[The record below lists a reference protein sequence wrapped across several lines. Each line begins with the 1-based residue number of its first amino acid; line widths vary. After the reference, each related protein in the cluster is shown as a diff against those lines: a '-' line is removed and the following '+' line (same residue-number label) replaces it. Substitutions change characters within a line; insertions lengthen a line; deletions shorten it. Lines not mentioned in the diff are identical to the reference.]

1 LHCSPLWGG
10 VLRAYD
16 FSYTYQ
22 ENTLYYS
29 ITSLSTVEV
38 TSGHYVS
45 GNVIIPS
52 QVTYNGT
59 NYSVTSIGNEAFSW
73 CSSLTNITIPNSV
86 TSIDVDAFRKC
97 SSLTSITIPN
107 SVTSIGCGA
116 FSDCSS
122 LTSITI
128 PDSITS
134 INDTTFWNC
143 SSLTSITIPNSVT
156 SIEDQAFIGCSSL
169 TSIEIP
175 NSVTSIGCGAFFGC
189 SSLTSIEI
197 PNSVTKLGGNNY
209 GYFSTGGVFYNC
221 YSLTSVTLSNSIDFI
236 YNYTFYGC
244 SSLTSIIIPNSVT
257 SIGDYAFRGCSSL
270 TSIEI
275 PNSVTSIGYN
285 AFYGCS
291 SLDTIIINS
300 NSTCSSF
307 WSSYLTRPRVLIIGE
322 PITFIE
328 EEAFYYDNSIDTMIF
343 RSEIPPTINGN
354 NALTGNVL
362 LVPCSA
368 IDTYKNSTYYHNHFG
383 NNVYSYD
390 TLWHKIN
397 TAIYKNGSYDF
408 NGTILTNAGT
418 YFYTLRNAKGCDS
431 TVVLTLNTIATINS
445 DASQTY
451 ATLTAIFATDSEV
464 NTRGL
469 IFNDSI
475 IATGNSD
482 TLITIIDNL
491 TPNTTYTCRPFV
503 ITTNNDTLFGNDQT
517 FTTLDVIP
525 NATDATETN
534 KTFATLNGNINFD
547 SIELSKVNKMGF
559 IFNRNTSKD
568 TLLISPISN
577 SFSYIVNNLDSNTTY
592 SYQTFVTAY
601 DTIYLSETSTFKT
614 LAFEK
619 DNEVFEIYTKEDLD
633 LVAYFV
639 NEVENSNEY
648 TMYAKGKYRLMN
660 DIVLDT
666 NQTNNITA
674 IGSLTRPFSGY
685 FDGNDHIIYN
695 VNIEKLND
703 TCQGLFGYTKDAGIY
718 NLGIANINV
727 VSKRYTGGMVGF
739 AENTYIKNCYVQGGK
754 LYATSYSGGLIGYQS
769 AGDSSVISS
778 CYNTCTVEGNN
789 YLGGLLGY
797 SNNGVVRNSYVAAPI
812 IAHGDLGI
820 GAIIGGAIDVLT
832 YNFYFST
839 AITGQTKAVGT
850 FDGLKSVNGKAGEGL
865 DDEMMQSD
873 EFVDLLNANIPIATW
888 KHDYDVEING
898 GFPILVWQD
907 GIEVTLT
914 TEEAEQVTE
923 NSAILKATLT
933 ADTETL
939 SQVTKRGFVYRENTA
954 NSAETWQKVIV
965 DSDEFEYSLTDLN
978 DNTPYIYQAFVV
990 IQEDTA
996 WGGEKIFTTLK
1007 DVSIKDVISTE
1018 EDNLIVNI
1026 YPNPADKE
1034 VYLTLNN
1041 TDLGNAKAVI
1051 YDLQGKVVKV
1061 FEIKENENN
1070 VKLDVSALQKGTY
1083 TIMISNE
1090 KTRVTK
1096 KLIKR

>member
-1 LHCSPLWGG
+1 MNQTEKQNKELKKQLSPKKYSNVRIKSLFAF
-10 VLRAYD
+10 VLIALFSLCGETAKAD
-16 FSYTYQ
+16 AFSYTYQ
-22 ENTLYYS
+22 GKTLRYQTTSSNTVAVIDYGTGTPYS
-29 ITSLSTVEV
+29 GTVV
-38 TSGHYVS
+38 
-45 GNVIIPS
+45 IPS
-52 QVTYNGT
+52 QVTYNGIT
-59 NYSVTSIGNEAFSW
+59 YSVTSIGTTYYGAFEG
-73 CSSLTNITIPNSV
+73 CSSLTSITIPNSVTDIGWYAFYGCSSLTSITIPNSVTDIGYGVFWGCSSLTSITIPNSVTDIGVYAFYGCSSLTSVTIPNSV
-86 TSIDVDAFRKC
+86 TSISGAFCGCSSLTSVTIPNSVTSISGAFCDCSSLTSITIPTSVTSIGNSAFSGC

-107 SVTSIGCGA
+107 SVTSIGNSA
-116 FSDCSS
+116 FSG
-122 LTSITI
+122 
-128 PDSITS
+128 
-134 INDTTFWNC
+134 C
-143 SSLTSITIPNSVT
+143 SSLTSITIPNSV
-156 SIEDQAFIGCSSL
+156 D
-169 TSIEIP
+169 
-175 NSVTSIGCGAFFGC
+175 SIGYYA
-189 SSLTSIEI
+189 L
-197 PNSVTKLGGNNY
+197 
-209 GYFSTGGVFYNC
+209 
-221 YSLTSVTLSNSIDFI
+221 
-236 YNYTFYGC
+236 YGC
-244 SSLTSIIIPNSVT
+244 SSL
-257 SIGDYAFRGCSSL
+257 
-270 TSIEI
+270 
-275 PNSVTSIGYN
+275 
-285 AFYGCS
+285 
-291 SLDTIIINS
+291 
-300 NSTCSSF
+300 
-307 WSSYLTRPRVLIIGE
+307 
-322 PITFIE
+322 
-328 EEAFYYDNSIDTMIF
+328 DTMIF
-343 RSEIPPTINGN
+343 RSEIPPTINGH

-431 TVVLTLNTIATINS
+431 TIVLTLNTIATINS
-445 DASQTY
+445 NASQTY

-568 TLLISPISN
+568 TLLVSPISN

-639 NEVENSNEY
+639 NEVENSAEY

-812 IAHGDLGI
+812 IAHGDIGI

-839 AITGQTKAVGT
+839 EITGQTKAVGT
-850 FDGLKSVNGKAGEGL
+850 FDGMKVANSKSGEGL
-865 DDEMMQSD
+865 DDATMQSD
-873 EFVDLLNANIPIATW
+873 AFVDLLNTNIPIATW
-888 KHDYDVEING
+888 KHDYEVEINN
-898 GFPILVWQD
+898 GFPILVWQK
-907 GIEVTLT
+907 GTEVSITD
-914 TEEAEQVTE
+914 VTNN
-923 NSAILKATLT
+923 NS
-933 ADTETL
+933 
-939 SQVTKRGFVYRENTA
+939 
-954 NSAETWQKVIV
+954 
-965 DSDEFEYSLTDLN
+965 
-978 DNTPYIYQAFVV
+978 
-990 IQEDTA
+990 
-996 WGGEKIFTTLK
+996 
-1007 DVSIKDVISTE
+1007 DVSKID
-1018 EDNLIVNI
+1018 I

-1034 VYLTLNN
+1034 VYLTLDN
-1041 TDLGNAKAVI
+1041 TDLGNAHAVI
-1051 YDLQGKVVKV
+1051 YDIQGKVVKT
-1061 FEIKENENN
+1061 FEIKESEKSI
-1070 VKLDVSALQKGTY
+1070 KLDVSSLQKGTY
-1083 TIMISNE
+1083 TIMISND
-1090 KTRVTK
+1090 KTKVTK

>member
-1 LHCSPLWGG
+1 MKYKSTFAIILIALFSSMGG

-22 ENTLYYS
+22 EKTLYYS

-45 GNVIIPS
+45 DSIIIPS

-116 FSDCSS
+116 FSGCSS

-134 INDTTFWNC
+134 INDTTFCNC

-156 SIEDQAFIGCSSL
+156 SIGYDAFFGCSSL

-175 NSVTSIGCGAFFGC
+175 NSVTSIGCGAFSGC

-197 PNSVTKLGGNNY
+197 PNSVTSIVLGDDYWYEDYNIFANCPNLASIIVQPGNIRYDSRDNCNAIIET
-209 GYFSTGGVFYNC
+209 STNTLIAGCKN
-221 YSLTSVTLSNSIDFI
+221 TTITNSVTEIGDYAFKQ
-236 YNYTFYGC
+236 C
-244 SSLTSIIIPNSVT
+244 SSLISIEIPNSVT
-257 SIGDYAFRGCSSL
+257 SIGSFAFSSCSSL

-285 AFYGCS
+285 AFSGCS

-328 EEAFYYDNSIDTMIF
+328 EDAFCYANSIDTMIF

-445 DASQTY
+445 DASQTH
-451 ATLTAIFATDSEV
+451 ATLTTIFATDSEV

-568 TLLISPISN
+568 TLLVSPISN
-577 SFSYIVNNLDSNTTY
+577 NFSYIVNDLDSNTTY

-639 NEVENSNEY
+639 NEVENSAEY

-660 DIVLDT
+660 DIVLEE
-666 NQTNNITA
+666 NVTNNITA
-674 IGSLTRPFSGY
+674 IGSLVRPFSGY

-812 IAHGDLGI
+812 IAHGDIGI

-839 AITGQTKAVGT
+839 EITGQTKAVGT
-850 FDGLKSVNGKAGEGL
+850 FDGMKVANSKSGEGL
-865 DDEMMQSD
+865 DDATMQSD
-873 EFVDLLNANIPIATW
+873 AFVDLLNTNIPIATW
-888 KHDYDVEING
+888 KHDYEVEINN
-898 GFPILVWQD
+898 GFPILVWQK
-907 GIEVTLT
+907 GTEVSITD
-914 TEEAEQVTE
+914 VTNN
-923 NSAILKATLT
+923 NS
-933 ADTETL
+933 
-939 SQVTKRGFVYRENTA
+939 
-954 NSAETWQKVIV
+954 
-965 DSDEFEYSLTDLN
+965 
-978 DNTPYIYQAFVV
+978 
-990 IQEDTA
+990 
-996 WGGEKIFTTLK
+996 
-1007 DVSIKDVISTE
+1007 DVSKID
-1018 EDNLIVNI
+1018 I

-1034 VYLTLNN
+1034 VYLTLDN
-1041 TDLGNAKAVI
+1041 TDLGNAHAVI
-1051 YDLQGKVVKV
+1051 YDIQGKVVKT
-1061 FEIKENENN
+1061 FEIKESEKSI
-1070 VKLDVSALQKGTY
+1070 KLDISSLQKGTY
-1083 TIMISNE
+1083 TIMISND
-1090 KTRVTK
+1090 KTKVTK